1 MGTKSL
7 LEIQQK
13 EAIRVENLAIIAAS
27 KLFYGVAQEEVA
39 ALLASANARWRSCA
53 QGEVILLAG
62 SRARDIGVVCAGEVY
77 VAREEITGER
87 SLLARLGV
95 GELFA
100 EAYACAGTTRLPVST
115 IAAQDCQV
123 LLVDAQSLLA
133 AREPVAACARV
144 RENLIRILAQKSVLL
159 NRRLTHLSRRS
170 TREKVLSYFAEQAA
184 RQGNPFTVPARQ
196 EMADFLCVER
206 SAMCAVI
213 GKMRAAGEI
222 AVEGRKITLL
232 PQKGASKA

>member
-1 MGTKSL
+1 M
-7 LEIQQK
+7 
-13 EAIRVENLAIIAAS
+13 
-27 KLFYGVAQEEVA
+27 
-39 ALLASANARWRSCA
+39 
-53 QGEVILLAG
+53 
-62 SRARDIGVVCAGEVY
+62 
-77 VAREEITGER
+77 
-87 SLLARLGV
+87 
-95 GELFA
+95 
-100 EAYACAGTTRLPVST
+100 
-115 IAAQDCQV
+115 
-123 LLVDAQSLLA
+123 
-133 AREPVAACARV
+133 
-144 RENLIRILAQKSVLL
+144 L

-232 PQKGASKA
+232 PQKGDSKA

>member
-1 MGTKSL
+1 M
-7 LEIQQK
+7 
-13 EAIRVENLAIIAAS
+13 ENLMTIAAS
-27 KLFYGVAQEEVA
+27 KLFCGVAQEEVA

-87 SLLARLGV
+87 SLLARLGA

-100 EAYACAGTTRLPVST
+100 EAYACAGATRLPVSA

-123 LLVDAQSLLA
+123 LLIDAQSLLA

-159 NRRLTHLSRRS
+159 NLS
-170 TREKVLSYFAEQAA
+170 L
-184 RQGNPFTVPARQ
+184 
-196 EMADFLCVER
+196 
-206 SAMCAVI
+206 I
-213 GKMRAAGEI
+213 HI
-222 AVEGRKITLL
+222 
-232 PQKGASKA
+232 